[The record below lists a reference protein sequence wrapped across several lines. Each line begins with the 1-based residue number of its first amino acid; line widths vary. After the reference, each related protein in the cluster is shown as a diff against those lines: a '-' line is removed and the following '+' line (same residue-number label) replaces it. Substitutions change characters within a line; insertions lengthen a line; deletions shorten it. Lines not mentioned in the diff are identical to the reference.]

1 VRREHRPYYLKR
13 AKYLFEKYYAS
24 HFLHPHFDYV
34 GEGTTFFNPWYT
46 KVFGPRIELGR
57 YTNVM
62 ATVDQRVALVVWP
75 EAERSGRI
83 SIGDYTIINPGVRIA
98 SAREVVIGKNCMIA
112 GDTRIS
118 DSDWHDLFDRVH
130 SIGNP
135 APVRIEENVWLCDN
149 VIVCKGV
156 TIGRNS
162 VIGAGSVV
170 VKDIPPDTIAAG
182 NPAKPVKTIDTDR
195 KHVTREDLLSNPKA
209 FYDYALT
216 LEKEFLGKNT
226 TLRWLRFLLFPKRD
240 D

>member
-1 VRREHRPYYLKR
+1 
-13 AKYLFEKYYAS
+13 
-24 HFLHPHFDYV
+24 
-34 GEGTTFFNPWYT
+34 
-46 KVFGPRIELGR
+46 
-57 YTNVM
+57 
-62 ATVDQRVALVVWP
+62 
-75 EAERSGRI
+75 
-83 SIGDYTIINPGVRIA
+83 
-98 SAREVVIGKNCMIA
+98 
-112 GDTRIS
+112 
-118 DSDWHDLFDRVH
+118 
-130 SIGNP
+130 
-135 APVRIEENVWLCDN
+135 
-149 VIVCKGV
+149 V